1 MSRESDRIFLRG
13 LTFFGFHGN
22 IPAEAVN
29 GQKFMVDLELRM
41 DATRAA
47 LSDRLEDAIDYS
59 AVYEKVSRYVKKER
73 FNLLETLAVR
83 LAETLLADFQQLE
96 SVVVQVRKPQAPL
109 PGIFEDVAVSV
120 ERYRGE

>member
-1 MSRESDRIFLRG
+1 
-13 LTFFGFHGN
+13 
-22 IPAEAVN
+22 
-29 GQKFMVDLELRM
+29 M